1 MKCLEDRVTKVD
13 DLGNEKCR
21 IDRFRTV
28 KHKDYVI
35 IDYVADDPS

>member
-21 IDRFRTV
+21 IDRFRPV
-28 KHKDYVI
+28 KHKDKKI
-35 IDYVADDPS
+35 M